1 MSLKLSGKLMETVII
16 NSRIKK
22 KNKTELYQTLE
33 SLTPLIKA
41 NCQDFELKI
50 NPDDTLFM
58 EITFDSRES
67 FENNFYQSEFVI
79 LKGTLKSLCDNVRIK
94 VNDSLVNNS

>member
-1 MSLKLSGKLMETVII
+1 METVII

-22 KNKTELYQTLE
+22 KNKTELYQALE
-33 SLTPLIKA
+33 SLKPFIKA
-41 NCQDFELKI
+41 NCKVLELKI
-50 NPDDTLFM
+50 NPDNNLFI
-58 EITFDSRES
+58 EITFDSKES
-67 FENNFYQSEFVI
+67 LENNFYQSEFVI